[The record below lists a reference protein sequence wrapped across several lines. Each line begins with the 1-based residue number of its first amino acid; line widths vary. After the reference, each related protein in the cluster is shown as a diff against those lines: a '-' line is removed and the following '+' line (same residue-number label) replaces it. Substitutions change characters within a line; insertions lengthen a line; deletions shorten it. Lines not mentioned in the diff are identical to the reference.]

1 MPSPFPGMDP
11 YLEAPAGWQEFHSR
25 FINTISDFLVPKL
38 RPRYAVHIERY
49 VYLTALDAEAT
60 RLRPDVAVAQTLP
73 EAPRTEGAVVTHTE
87 TTSAVLIPL
96 PVVEEVRHYFLEIRE
111 LTTQKVVTVIEMLS
125 PFNKCPGD
133 DRTEYLKR
141 RNAILNSDAH
151 LVELDLLREGERVPM
166 GKPLP
171 PADYYAIVSRSYRRP
186 IAEVYS
192 WTVRDPMPKIPIPL
206 KRGDQDVLLDLQA
219 VFTTVYDRAG
229 YDYRLPY
236 DREPDPPLKP
246 EDREWAKQI
255 IAKWKSSSQ
264 EQT

>member
-1 MPSPFPGMDP
+1 MDP

-38 RPRYAVHIERY
+38 CPRYAVPIERY

-73 EAPRTEGAVVTHTE
+73 EAPRTEGAVVTHTG

-111 LTTQKVVTVIEMLS
+111 LTTQRVVTVIEMLS
-125 PFNKCPGD
+125 PFNKRPGD
-133 DRTEYLKR
+133 GRTEYLKR

-151 LVELDLLREGERVPM
+151 LIELDLLREGERVPM

-171 PADYYAIVSRSYRRP
+171 PADYYAIISRSYRRP
-186 IAEVYS
+186 MAEVYA
-192 WTVRDPMPKIPIPL
+192 WTVRQKMPTIPVPL
-206 KRGDQDVLLDLQA
+206 LWGEPDVPLDLQEVLTA
-219 VFTTVYDRAG
+219 VYERAG

-236 DREPDPPLKP
+236 DRDPEPPLRA
-246 EDREWAKQI
+246 EDAAWARELINQWRKGTQL
-255 IAKWKSSSQ
+255 
-264 EQT
+264 